1 MDSNIGDDGE
11 LRGGYVEFFTYDKL
25 NNESISI
32 ETDTEIKTALNEVSI
47 VGDQIYVGLGDS
59 NSTQIG
65 YVDPTLNGQNGQKIR
80 FKFYDEDQGA
90 TQTIFINET
99 ILKNL
104 SNLVT
109 FNNVNMNLTN
119 NPDDLER
126 DPRIETVA
134 ADINA
139 ISTVLELQKV
149 LLLLPLML

>member
-1 MDSNIGDDGE
+1 MLVGE
-11 LRGGYVEFFTYDKL
+11 
-25 NNESISI
+25 
-32 ETDTEIKTALNEVSI
+32 
-47 VGDQIYVGLGDS
+47 QIHH
-59 NSTQIG
+59 QIG
-65 YVDPTLNGQNGQKIR
+65 YIDPTLNGQNGQKIR

-139 ISTVLELQKV
+139 YIYSTGIAESPVTSTSNAIATANYGLTNTHDVSITGTFQYVGNTSDISRTVTIEENASSKLVGGLIS
-149 LLLLPLML
+149 